1 MVSHPCIALFLV
13 TFEDKRVHLRL
24 DQVDRFVAAKIIL
37 GLPPEILDLSLDL
50 VDFGIDLLK
59 IGTELGVNDVVVLLG
74 LSDIYAL
81 LKHFSQLCEILQRS
95 L

>member
-1 MVSHPCIALFLV
+1 MVSHSCIALFLV
-13 TFEDKRVHLRL
+13 AFEHERVHLRL
-24 DQVDRFVAAKIIL
+24 DQVDRFVAAEVIL

-50 VDFGIDLLK
+50 VDFSINLLE

-74 LSDIYAL
+74 FSDIYAL